1 MSEAAST
8 SRPSVTLK
16 LATSLDGRIALG
28 NGQSKWITGEAA
40 RAEVHRL
47 RAAHDAVIVGS
58 ETVLTDDPELTA
70 RTDPMPEKQPL
81 RVVADSRGRV
91 PASAKLFS
99 TLEIGPVAIATL
111 ETANLDRWPS
121 TQGLQFWMLPAGEGS
136 SSVSLIEMMNSAQR
150 AGVMSMMVEG
160 GGQLAASFVKAG
172 LVDRIEWFRAPVLL
186 GGDGRP
192 CLGGLSL
199 ETLDDAPRFERVSVK
214 EVGVD
219 LWESYVRR

>member
-1 MSEAAST
+1 MSGSAPSL
-8 SRPSVTLK
+8 RPVVTLK
-16 LATSLDGRIALG
+16 LATSLDGRIALASG
-28 NGQSKWITGEAA
+28 RSRWITGEAA

-58 ETVLTDDPELTA
+58 ETVLADDPELTA

-99 TLEIGPVAIATL
+99 TLEMGPVAVATL
-111 ETANLDRWPS
+111 ETMDLERWPS
-121 TQGLQFWMLPAGEGS
+121 TRGLQFWMLPAGEGS

-150 AGVMSMMVEG
+150 AGLASMMVEG

-192 CLGGLSL
+192 CLGALVI
-199 ETLDDAPRFERVSVK
+199 EALDAAPRFTRTSVR
-214 EVGVD
+214 ELGVD
-219 LWESYVRR
+219 LWESYTRV

>member
-1 MSEAAST
+1 MSGSAPS
-8 SRPSVTLK
+8 SRPVITLK
-16 LATSLDGRIALG
+16 LATSLEGRIALA

-58 ETVLTDDPELTA
+58 ETVLADDPELTA

-99 TLEIGPVAIATL
+99 TLEMGPVAVATL
-111 ETANLDRWPS
+111 ETMDLERWPS
-121 TQGLQFWMLPAGEGS
+121 TRGLQFWMLPAGEGS
-136 SSVSLIEMMNSAQR
+136 SRVSLIEMMNSAQR
-150 AGVMSMMVEG
+150 AGVASMMVEG

-192 CLGGLSL
+192 CLGALGL
-199 ETLDDAPRFERVSVK
+199 EALDAAPRFTRTSVR
-214 EVGVD
+214 ELGVD
-219 LWESYVRR
+219 LWESYARV